1 MRLGAL
7 LTPAGVQPD
16 HLVNEARAIESAG
29 FDSIWSAHAMGRG
42 FMMHDPLLA
51 LTAAAAVTTRVE
63 LGTGILQLPLY
74 QPADVVL
81 KVLTLMQI
89 AGDRLLLGVG
99 AGSTQADYALHDQ
112 EFRQR
117 FQQLEVSLESLRQG
131 FESGLVGSGDIGLPP
146 NLKGGP
152 PLLLGTWRQNVK
164 RAATEFDGWIASG
177 LHRTPVECGEA
188 LKAYQA
194 AGGQRAI
201 VSTILVMGNTD
212 IGALREQLTSYA
224 EAGFDDAVLMVYP
237 GAPSLEALRAL
248 V

>member
-7 LTPAGVQPD
+7 LTPAGDQANY
-16 HLVNEARAIESAG
+16 LVNEAKAIESAG

-74 QPADVVL
+74 HPADVLL
-81 KVLTLMQI
+81 KVLTLLQI

-112 EFRQR
+112 DFSRR
-117 FQQLEVSLESLRQG
+117 FHQLEISLKALRQG
-131 FESGLVGSGDIGLPP
+131 FESGQVGNGDVGLPP
-146 NLKGGP
+146 NLRGGP
-152 PLLLGTWRQNVK
+152 RLLLGTWGQSVK
-164 RAATEFDGWIASG
+164 RAASEFDGWIASG
-177 LHRTPVECGEA
+177 MHRTPAESGEA
-188 LKAYQA
+188 LTAYRA

-201 VSTILVMGNTD
+201 VSTIIVTGNTD
-212 IGALREQLTSYA
+212 TGALREQLTSYA
-224 EAGFDDAVLMVYP
+224 DAGFDDAVLMVYP

>member
-1 MRLGAL
+1 
-7 LTPAGVQPD
+7 
-16 HLVNEARAIESAG
+16 
-29 FDSIWSAHAMGRG
+29 
-42 FMMHDPLLA
+42 MHDPLLA

-74 QPADVVL
+74 QPVDVIL

-99 AGSTQADYALHDQ
+99 AGSTQADYALHEQD
-112 EFRQR
+112 FRQR

-131 FESGLVGSGDIGLPP
+131 FESGLVGSGDVGLPP

-152 PLLLGTWRQNVK
+152 PLLLGTWGQNVK

-177 LHRTPVECGEA
+177 MHRTPAECGEA
-188 LKAYQA
+188 LKTYRA

-201 VSTILVMGNTD
+201 VSTIVVTGNTD
-212 IGALREQLTSYA
+212 IGDLREQLKSYA

>member
-7 LTPAGVQPD
+7 LTPAGDQPN

-29 FDSIWSAHAMGRG
+29 FDSIWSAHATGRG
-42 FMMHDPLLA
+42 FVMHDPLLA

-74 QPADVVL
+74 HPADVVL
-81 KVLTLMQI
+81 KVLTLLQI

-112 EFRQR
+112 VFSRR
-117 FQQLEVSLESLRQG
+117 FHQMEISLKALRQG
-131 FESGLVGSGDIGLPP
+131 FASGQVGNGDVGLPP
-146 NLKGGP
+146 NLKSGP
-152 PLLLGTWRQNVK
+152 PLLLGTWGQNVK

-177 LHRTPVECGEA
+177 MHRTPAECGEA
-188 LKAYQA
+188 LTAYRA

-201 VSTILVMGNTD
+201 VSTIIVTGNTD
-212 IGALREQLTSYA
+212 TGALREQLTSYA
-224 EAGFDDAVLMVYP
+224 DAGFDDAVLLVYP

-248 V
+248 A

>member
-7 LTPAGVQPD
+7 LTPAGDQPN

-29 FDSIWSAHAMGRG
+29 FDSIWSAHATGRG
-42 FMMHDPLLA
+42 FVMHDPLLA

-74 QPADVVL
+74 HPADVVL
-81 KVLTLMQI
+81 KVLTLLQI

-112 EFRQR
+112 VFSRR
-117 FQQLEVSLESLRQG
+117 FHQMEISLKALRQG
-131 FESGLVGSGDIGLPP
+131 FASGQVGNGDVGLPP

-152 PLLLGTWRQNVK
+152 PLLLGTWDQNVK

-177 LHRTPVECGEA
+177 LHRTPVECSEA

>member
-7 LTPAGVQPD
+7 LTPASDQPN
-16 HLVNEARAIESAG
+16 HLVKEARAIESAG

-42 FMMHDPLLA
+42 FMMHDPLVALA
-51 LTAAAAVTTRVE
+51 AAAAVTTRVE

-89 AGDRLLLGVG
+89 AGNRLVLGVG
-99 AGSTQADYALHDQ
+99 AGSTQTDYELHDQ
-112 EFRQR
+112 DFSQR
-117 FQQLEVSLESLRQG
+117 FHQLEVCLGALRQG
-131 FESGLVGSGDIGLPP
+131 FETGQVGRGDVGLPS

-152 PLLLGTWRQNVK
+152 PLLLGTWGQHVE
-164 RAATEFDGWIASG
+164 RAATAFDGWIASG
-177 LHRTPVECGEA
+177 MHRTPTECGEA
-188 LKAYQA
+188 LESYRA

-201 VSTILVMGNTD
+201 VSTILVAGDTD
-212 IGALREQLTSYA
+212 VGALREHLTSHS

-237 GAPSLEALRAL
+237 GAPSLEVLRSL

>member
-7 LTPAGVQPD
+7 LTPAGDQPN

-74 QPADVVL
+74 HPADVVL

-99 AGSTQADYALHDQ
+99 AGSTQADYSLHDQ
-112 EFRQR
+112 DFSQR
-117 FQQLEVSLESLRQG
+117 FNGLEISLKALRQG
-131 FESGLVGSGDIGLPP
+131 FESGQVSNGDVGLPP

-152 PLLLGTWRQNVK
+152 PLLLGTWGQRVK

-177 LHRTPVECGEA
+177 MHRTPAECGEA
-188 LKAYQA
+188 LTAYRA

-201 VSTILVMGNTD
+201 VSTIIVTGTTD
-212 IGALREQLTSYA
+212 TGALREQLTSYA

-237 GAPSLEALRAL
+237 GAPSLEALRSI

>member
-1 MRLGAL
+1 
-7 LTPAGVQPD
+7 
-16 HLVNEARAIESAG
+16 
-29 FDSIWSAHAMGRG
+29 
-42 FMMHDPLLA
+42 MHDPLLA

-99 AGSTQADYALHDQ
+99 AGSTQADYVLHDQ
-112 EFRQR
+112 DFRQR

-131 FESGLVGSGDIGLPP
+131 FESGLVGSGDVGLPP

-152 PLLLGTWRQNVK
+152 PLLLGPWGQNVK
-164 RAATEFDGWIASG
+164 RAATEFDGWSASG
-177 LHRTPVECGEA
+177 MHRTPAECGEA
-188 LKAYQA
+188 LKTYRA

-201 VSTILVMGNTD
+201 VSTLLVTGNTD
-212 IGALREQLTSYA
+212 IGDLREQLTSYA
-224 EAGFDDAVLMVYP
+224 DAGFDDAVLMVYP

>member
-1 MRLGAL
+1 
-7 LTPAGVQPD
+7 
-16 HLVNEARAIESAG
+16 
-29 FDSIWSAHAMGRG
+29 
-42 FMMHDPLLA
+42 MHDPLLA

-74 QPADVVL
+74 QPADVIL

-99 AGSTQADYALHDQ
+99 AGSTQADYALHEQD
-112 EFRQR
+112 FRQR

-131 FESGLVGSGDIGLPP
+131 FESGLVGSGDVGLPP

-152 PLLLGTWRQNVK
+152 PLLLGTWGQNVK

-177 LHRTPVECGEA
+177 MHRTPAECGEA
-188 LKAYQA
+188 LKTYRAV
-194 AGGQRAI
+194 GGQRAI
-201 VSTILVMGNTD
+201 VSTIVVTGNTD
-212 IGALREQLTSYA
+212 IGDLREQLKSYA

>member
-1 MRLGAL
+1 
-7 LTPAGVQPD
+7 
-16 HLVNEARAIESAG
+16 
-29 FDSIWSAHAMGRG
+29 
-42 FMMHDPLLA
+42 MHDPLLA

-74 QPADVVL
+74 QPADVIL

-99 AGSTQADYALHDQ
+99 AGSTQADYALHGQD
-112 EFRQR
+112 FRQR

-131 FESGLVGSGDIGLPP
+131 FESGLVGSGDVGLPP

-152 PLLLGTWRQNVK
+152 PLLLGTWGQNVK
-164 RAATEFDGWIASG
+164 RVATEFDGWIASG
-177 LHRTPVECGEA
+177 MHRTPAECGEA
-188 LKAYQA
+188 LKTYRA

-201 VSTILVMGNTD
+201 VSTIVVTGNTD
-212 IGALREQLTSYA
+212 IGDLREQLKSYA

>member
-7 LTPAGVQPD
+7 LTPAGDQPN

-74 QPADVVL
+74 HPADLVL

-112 EFRQR
+112 DFSQR
-117 FQQLEVSLESLRQG
+117 FHQLEVSLEALKQG
-131 FESGLVGSGDIGLPP
+131 FESGQVGNGDVGLPP
-146 NLKGGP
+146 NLKDGP
-152 PLLLGTWRQNVK
+152 PLLLGTWGQNVK

-177 LHRTPVECGEA
+177 MHRTPAECGEA
-188 LKAYQA
+188 LTAYRV

-201 VSTILVMGNTD
+201 VSTIIVTGNTD
-212 IGALREQLTSYA
+212 TGALREQLTSYA
-224 EAGFDDAVLMVYP
+224 DAGFDDAVLLVYP

>member
-1 MRLGAL
+1 
-7 LTPAGVQPD
+7 
-16 HLVNEARAIESAG
+16 
-29 FDSIWSAHAMGRG
+29 
-42 FMMHDPLLA
+42 MHDPLLA

-74 QPADVVL
+74 QPADVIL

-99 AGSTQADYALHDQ
+99 AGSTQADYALHEQD
-112 EFRQR
+112 FRQR

-131 FESGLVGSGDIGLPP
+131 FESGLVGSGDVGLPP

-152 PLLLGTWRQNVK
+152 PLLLGTWGQNVK

-177 LHRTPVECGEA
+177 MHRTPAECGEA
-188 LKAYQA
+188 LKTYRA

-201 VSTILVMGNTD
+201 VSTIVVTGNTD
-212 IGALREQLTSYA
+212 IGDLREQLKSYA

>member
-7 LTPAGVQPD
+7 LTPAGDQPN
-16 HLVNEARAIESAG
+16 HLVNEARAIESEG
-29 FDSIWSAHAMGRG
+29 FDSIWSAHATGRG

-74 QPADVVL
+74 HPADVVL

-99 AGSTQADYALHDQ
+99 AGSTQADYSLHDQ
-112 EFRQR
+112 DFSQR
-117 FQQLEVSLESLRQG
+117 FNGLEISLKALRQG
-131 FESGLVGSGDIGLPP
+131 FESGQVGNGDVGLPP

-152 PLLLGTWRQNVK
+152 PLLLGTWGQSVK

-177 LHRTPVECGEA
+177 MHRTPEQCADAIVNYR
-188 LKAYQA
+188 K
-194 AGGQRAI
+194 AGGSRAI
-201 VSTILVMGNTD
+201 VSTIRVGGDTD
-212 IGALREQLTSYA
+212 LGEFKNLLEGYRD
-224 EAGFDDAVLMVYP
+224 AGFDDAVVMFMP
-237 GAPSLEALRAL
+237 GAPEPSEIVRLL
-248 V
+248 

>member
-7 LTPAGVQPD
+7 LTPAGDQPD

-74 QPADVVL
+74 QPADVIL

-99 AGSTQADYALHDQ
+99 AGSTQADYALHEQD
-112 EFRQR
+112 FRQR

-131 FESGLVGSGDIGLPP
+131 FESGLVGSNTKLMPWC
-146 NLKGGP
+146 
-152 PLLLGTWRQNVK
+152 LGASLSVLTRQNIQSANCAPEVQI
-164 RAATEFDGWIASG
+164 FW
-177 LHRTPVECGEA
+177 P
-188 LKAYQA
+188 
-194 AGGQRAI
+194 
-201 VSTILVMGNTD
+201 
-212 IGALREQLTSYA
+212 
-224 EAGFDDAVLMVYP
+224 LMTK
-237 GAPSLEALRAL
+237 
-248 V
+248 

>member
-1 MRLGAL
+1 
-7 LTPAGVQPD
+7 
-16 HLVNEARAIESAG
+16 
-29 FDSIWSAHAMGRG
+29 
-42 FMMHDPLLA
+42 MHDPLLA

-112 EFRQR
+112 DFRQR

-131 FESGLVGSGDIGLPP
+131 FESGLVGSGDVGLPP

-152 PLLLGTWRQNVK
+152 PLLLGTWGQNVK

-177 LHRTPVECGEA
+177 MHRTPAECGEA
-188 LKAYQA
+188 LKTYRA

-201 VSTILVMGNTD
+201 VSTIVVTGNTD
-212 IGALREQLTSYA
+212 IGNLREQLTSYA

>member
-7 LTPAGVQPD
+7 LTPAGDQANY
-16 HLVNEARAIESAG
+16 LVNEAKAIESAG

-74 QPADVVL
+74 HPADVLL
-81 KVLTLMQI
+81 KVLTLLQI

-112 EFRQR
+112 DFSRR
-117 FQQLEVSLESLRQG
+117 FHQLEISLKALRQG
-131 FESGLVGSGDIGLPP
+131 FESGQVGDGDVGLPP
-146 NLKGGP
+146 NLRGGP
-152 PLLLGTWRQNVK
+152 RLLLGTWGQSVK
-164 RAATEFDGWIASG
+164 RAASEFDGWIASG
-177 LHRTPVECGEA
+177 MHRTPAESGEA
-188 LKAYQA
+188 LTAYRA

-201 VSTILVMGNTD
+201 VSTIIVTGNTD
-212 IGALREQLTSYA
+212 TGALREQLTSYA
-224 EAGFDDAVLMVYP
+224 DAGFDDAVLMVYP

>member
-1 MRLGAL
+1 
-7 LTPAGVQPD
+7 
-16 HLVNEARAIESAG
+16 
-29 FDSIWSAHAMGRG
+29 
-42 FMMHDPLLA
+42 MHDPLLA

-74 QPADVVL
+74 HPADVVL
-81 KVLTLMQI
+81 KVLTLLQI

-112 EFRQR
+112 VFSRR
-117 FQQLEVSLESLRQG
+117 FHQMEISLKALRQG
-131 FESGLVGSGDIGLPP
+131 FASGQVGNGDVGLPL

-152 PLLLGTWRQNVK
+152 PLLLGTWGQNVK

>member
-1 MRLGAL
+1 
-7 LTPAGVQPD
+7 
-16 HLVNEARAIESAG
+16 
-29 FDSIWSAHAMGRG
+29 
-42 FMMHDPLLA
+42 MHDPLLA

-74 QPADVVL
+74 HPADVVL
-81 KVLTLMQI
+81 KVLTLLQI

-112 EFRQR
+112 VFSRR
-117 FQQLEVSLESLRQG
+117 FHQMEISLKALRQG
-131 FESGLVGSGDIGLPP
+131 FASGQVGNGDVGLPP

-152 PLLLGTWRQNVK
+152 PLLLGTWGQNVK

>member
-7 LTPAGVQPD
+7 LTPAGDQPN

-51 LTAAAAVTTRVE
+51 LTAAAAVTTRGE
-63 LGTGILQLPLY
+63 LGPGILQLPLY
-74 QPADVVL
+74 QPADVLL

-112 EFRQR
+112 DFSQR
-117 FQQLEVSLESLRQG
+117 FHQLEISLEALKQG
-131 FESGLVGSGDIGLPP
+131 FESGQVGNGDVGLPP

-152 PLLLGTWRQNVK
+152 PLFLGTWGQSVQ

>member
-29 FDSIWSAHAMGRG
+29 FDSIWSAHATGRG
-42 FMMHDPLLA
+42 FVMHDPLLA

-74 QPADVVL
+74 HPADVVL
-81 KVLTLMQI
+81 KVLTLLQI

-112 EFRQR
+112 VFSRR
-117 FQQLEVSLESLRQG
+117 FHQMEISLKALRQG
-131 FESGLVGSGDIGLPP
+131 FASGQVGNGDVGLPP

-152 PLLLGTWRQNVK
+152 PLLLGTWGQNVK

>member
-7 LTPAGVQPD
+7 LTPAGDQPN

-29 FDSIWSAHAMGRG
+29 FDSIWSAHATGRG
-42 FMMHDPLLA
+42 FVMHDPLLA

-74 QPADVVL
+74 HPADVVL
-81 KVLTLMQI
+81 KVLTLLQI

-112 EFRQR
+112 VFSRR
-117 FQQLEVSLESLRQG
+117 FHQMEISLKALRQG
-131 FESGLVGSGDIGLPP
+131 FASGQVGNGDVELPP

-152 PLLLGTWRQNVK
+152 PLLLGTWGQNVK

>member
-1 MRLGAL
+1 
-7 LTPAGVQPD
+7 
-16 HLVNEARAIESAG
+16 
-29 FDSIWSAHAMGRG
+29 
-42 FMMHDPLLA
+42 
-51 LTAAAAVTTRVE
+51 
-63 LGTGILQLPLY
+63 
-74 QPADVVL
+74 
-81 KVLTLMQI
+81 MQI

-112 EFRQR
+112 DFRQR

-131 FESGLVGSGDIGLPP
+131 FESGLVGSGDVGLPP

-152 PLLLGTWRQNVK
+152 PLLLGTWGQNVK

-177 LHRTPVECGEA
+177 MHRTSAECGEA
-188 LKAYQA
+188 LKTYRA

-201 VSTILVMGNTD
+201 VSTIVVTGNTD
-212 IGALREQLTSYA
+212 IGNLREQLKSYA

-237 GAPSLEALRAL
+237 GAPSLEALREL